1 MEELNAKLIALEVG
15 IQLPMPSLRKHG
27 ESETQELS
35 NLLGDWANLG
45 GGGIE
50 ISGLEAEKADD
61 GVPEYL
67 ANVIDPE
74 ARNGILTSLQEAQEA
89 ASDLT
94 ETTRRIVDQGLFQ
107 LMQRARYSEENGGH
121 FGLNLDAYVHFTSPI
136 RRYPDLMTH
145 RQLKAFIHGQDWEHD
160 LKETARLAEH
170 CSDQSLTAKR
180 MEWELVANAYHV
192 HLLHGG
198 RLGEEEASA
207 ASTSYSARV
216 TGLRGPW
223 IFLDLADDGAVS
235 GRMHLRQLGGK
246 IRLVVD
252 EFGLKV
258 EHAEPNH
265 AGEHPVVLRL
275 GQRFP
280 CRLRGLDLWSGSLD
294 LAPL

>member
-1 MEELNAKLIALEVG
+1 
-15 IQLPMPSLRKHG
+15 
-27 ESETQELS
+27 
-35 NLLGDWANLG
+35 
-45 GGGIE
+45 
-50 ISGLEAEKADD
+50 
-61 GVPEYL
+61 
-67 ANVIDPE
+67 
-74 ARNGILTSLQEAQEA
+74 
-89 ASDLT
+89 
-94 ETTRRIVDQGLFQ
+94 
-107 LMQRARYSEENGGH
+107 
-121 FGLNLDAYVHFTSPI
+121 
-136 RRYPDLMTH
+136 MTH
-145 RQLKAFIHGQDWEHD
+145 RQLKAFIHGKDWEHD

-223 IFLDLADDGAVS
+223 IFLDLAADGAVS